1 MIGRPI
7 VGRPSIAAMYEMYP
21 ETWSAEETDTTRAG
35 SDAQDVDRT
44 TAADRP
50 HRRARKEH
58 QVAPRVL
65 RTSLD
70 D

>member
-7 VGRPSIAAMYEMYP
+7 VGRPSIAVMYEMYP
-21 ETWSAEETDTTRAG
+21 QEWSAEETDAAAG
-35 SDAQDVDRT
+35 SDAQDADRT
-44 TAADRP
+44 SAADRP

>member
-1 MIGRPI
+1 
-7 VGRPSIAAMYEMYP
+7 MYEMYP
-21 ETWSAEETDTTRAG
+21 KTWSAEETDTTPAG
-35 SDAQDVDRT
+35 AESQDLDRT
-44 TAADRP
+44 RAADRP

-70 D
+70 A